1 MALVILIHAM
11 VFLAFWLTN
20 LPYQETLNNFLIGAT
35 GRRLNFLLIFM
46 VFAGLVVLW
55 SAAHLA
61 LRRNARR
68 AGPAWLNLAI
78 SVFFLVFFYG
88 SFAVLFLENPVQL
101 YRLGQVF
108 QYFRL
113 IMDACLLLFL
123 AWGLRRW
130 VKVNGAMKKVC
141 NRSGGKKSLD
151 IYPTGIGWAGSKDG
165 AD

>member
-46 VFAGLVVLW
+46 VFAGLVALW

-68 AGPAWLNLAI
+68 TGPAWLNLAI

-88 SFAVLFLENPVQL
+88 SFAVLFLKNPVQL

-113 IMDACLLLFL
+113 IMDACLLLLL
-123 AWGLRRW
+123 AWGLR
-130 VKVNGAMKKVC
+130 
-141 NRSGGKKSLD
+141 GG
-151 IYPTGIGWAGSKDG
+151 
-165 AD
+165 